1 MAKAPAQAVEGNT
14 KRTSK
19 AAATATT
26 APKTSTKTEGTGDKG
41 APRPRKFDYGIQ
53 GENTVKV
60 VDAKAEPK
68 LKAQEAEGY
77 ATAQKGCTVE
87 AFLKAHDRGI
97 LRRLSRKGL
106 INVVGK
112 DGTVYP
118 KEYVAPEKPAPKQ
131 EAGEKAA

>member
-19 AAATATT
+19 AAATATA
-26 APKTSTKTEGTGDKG
+26 APTKTEGTGEKG

-53 GENTVKV
+53 GENKV
-60 VDAKAEPK
+60 SVADAKAEPK

-106 INVVGK
+106 VTVTGT